1 VLSTPQWISGTPV
14 HYEQTVRKEQAGPC
28 GSGYLKKHDV
38 GLGKKHADTEKHVQ
52 LSRKEQKE
60 AGAYTRPPLSST

>member
-1 VLSTPQWISGTPV
+1 MKAARGPG
-14 HYEQTVRKEQAGPC
+14 AGPC

-60 AGAYTRPPLSST
+60 AGAYIRPLFSSI